1 MNRYIVFLKQ
11 VPLSTKV
18 NIDAV
23 TKTLQRSS
31 AATRTNPDDLYAL
44 QAALWLR
51 DKKGGEVIAVSMGP
65 PSAEIVLR
73 DALQRGADR
82 AILVSDIAFAGSDTY
97 CTSLVLAAIAR
108 KIGGYSVLFFGRMA
122 IDGDTAQVGP
132 EVAAH
137 LNIPQITSLASIDS
151 ITSNSLIAIRNNH
164 QKEQRIEVQLPCVVM
179 ISKSWGGL
187 NSPTLKRWR
196 IAQNAEIERFDA
208 HKLGISHQDVGLL
221 ASPTRV
227 VETSVPLQN
236 KEIVWL
242 NTPENVCKNISSF
255 LNKSAN
261 VI

>member
-18 NIDAV
+18 NIDVV

-51 DKKGGEVIAVSMGP
+51 DRSGGEVVAVSMGP

-82 AILVSDIAFAGSDTY
+82 AILVSDVAFAGSDTY
-97 CTSLVLAAIAR
+97 CTSLVLATIA
-108 KIGGYSVLFFGRMA
+108 KEIGEYNVLFFGRMA

-137 LNIPQITSLASIDS
+137 LNIPQITSLASIES
-151 ITSNSLIAIRNNH
+151 ITSNSLVVMRNNH
-164 QKEQRIEVQLPCVVM
+164 LTEQRVEVQLPCVV
-179 ISKSWGGL
+179 IVSKSWGEL
-187 NSPTLKRWR
+187 NSPNLKGWR
-196 IAQNAEIERFDA
+196 VAKEAYVERFNAE
-208 HKLGISHQDVGLL
+208 KLRISHSDVGLL

-236 KEIVWL
+236 KEIIWL
-242 NTPENVCKNISSF
+242 NTPDDVCKIISNF
-255 LNKSAN
+255 L
-261 VI
+261 ID